1 MKTILIATSL
11 LVLLFTSSSQA
22 QISSNVSPSPT
33 PTPETATVSSVKA
46 NIREEGNKTSR
57 VIETVNKGTKLIIL
71 DADENGTWF
80 QVETEKNIGWV
91 NGSLIKLDDAEK
103 ERIRREPK
111 PRTTTRAATG
121 GSSPFREVYTG
132 GSDAEIDITNDS
144 YKDMNLRFG
153 GVNYRIKAGT
163 SRTINVGGGN
173 YQYYASAPGVRPIG
187 GVKTFNTG
195 RRYSWR
201 FYIVTTPRFY

>member
-1 MKTILIATSL
+1 MKSLITASAFL
-11 LVLLFTSSSQA
+11 LLLFAGTSYGQRA
-22 QISSNVSPSPT
+22 IEAMPSPT

-46 NIREEGNKTSR
+46 NIREEGNKTSK

-71 DADENGTWF
+71 DEDENGTWF
-80 QVETEKNIGWV
+80 QVETENNIGWI

-111 PRTTTRAATG
+111 PRPTTRAATG
-121 GSSPFREVYTG
+121 GSSPFREIYTG

-173 YQYYASAPGVRPIG
+173 YQYYASAPGVRSIG

-201 FYIVTTPRFY
+201 FYIVTTRF